1 MKENQMPR
9 AGAQV
14 EKLIA
19 RAEADCAQAFRR
31 IDEIEVFNTRKVI
44 AAFQKHRVSGRHF
57 APTTGYGYDD
67 IGRDTLGELL
77 ADVLGSECA
86 LVRPQIASGTHALAL
101 CLYGVL
107 RPGDVMLSGAGK
119 PYDTMEEVIGIAGES
134 GCGSLKDFGISYR
147 EVPLK
152 DGRMDIEG
160 IIAALT
166 PDVKLV
172 LLQRSRGYD
181 WRPSLSVEELN
192 AAIDAIHA
200 KQPDTCVMVDNC
212 YGEFTNREEPHADL
226 MAGSLIKN
234 PGGGIAPTG
243 GYIAGKKRFVDL
255 VSYRLTSPGIGAEVG
270 SYAGSYQPF
279 YQGLFQAPHTV
290 AQAVKSAVLASRVF
304 ELLGFDVNPGYNDP
318 RNDIIEAIRF
328 GDDQKLIR
336 FIQAIQFCSPVDAE
350 AVPEPWAMPGYQDP
364 VIMAAGTFV
373 SGASV
378 ELSADAPVREP
389 YIAYLQGA
397 LTYAHGRIAVAGAVQ
412 LLLDEGM
419 IALWQTPNMYKQRSP
434 AGAGDRCVS
443 KKTF

>member
-1 MKENQMPR
+1 MKMNMPVP
-9 AGAQV
+9 GAEV
-14 EKLIA
+14 EALIA
-19 RAEADCAQAFRR
+19 RAEADCAGAFARM
-31 IDEIEVFNTRKVI
+31 DEIELCNTRKVI
-44 AAFQKHRVSGRHF
+44 ATFQKHRVSARHF

-67 IGRDTLGELL
+67 IGRDTLGEMF
-77 ADVLGSECA
+77 ADVLGTENA
-86 LVRPQIASGTHALAL
+86 LVRPQIVSGTHALAL
-101 CLYGVL
+101 CLFGVL
-107 RPGDVMLSGAGK
+107 RPGDVLLSGAGK
-119 PYDTMEEVIGIAGES
+119 PYDTMEEVIGIAGEA
-134 GCGSLKDFGISYR
+134 GNGSLRDMGVDYR
-147 EVPLK
+147 QVELK
-152 DGRMDIEG
+152 DGRIDVEG
-160 IIAALT
+160 ILAALT
-166 PDVKLV
+166 PEVKLV

-200 KQPDTCVMVDNC
+200 RQPETCVMVDNC
-212 YGEFTNREEPHADL
+212 YGEFTNPEEPRADL

-234 PGGGIAPTG
+234 PGGGLAPTG
-243 GYIAGKKRFVDL
+243 GYIAGRARFVEL

-290 AQAVKSAVLASRVF
+290 AQAVKSAILAARVF
-304 ELLGFDVNPGYNDP
+304 ELLGFDVHPRYDAP

-328 GDDQKLIR
+328 GSDMRLIR
-336 FIQAIQFCSPVDAE
+336 FIQSIQLCSPVDAE

-378 ELSADAPVREP
+378 ELSADAPVRAP

-412 LLLDEGM
+412 RMLEEG
-419 IALWQTPNMYKQRSP
+419 LVQL
-434 AGAGDRCVS
+434 
-443 KKTF
+443 

>member
-1 MKENQMPR
+1 MHNTQMPEVSP
-9 AGAQV
+9 AV
-14 EKLIA
+14 EALVA
-19 RAEADCAQAFRR
+19 RAEADCAAAFRR
-31 IDEIEVFNTRKVI
+31 MDEIEICNTRKVI
-44 AAFQKHRVSGRHF
+44 GAMQKHRVSARHF

-67 IGRDTLGELL
+67 IGRDTLGELI
-77 ADVLGSECA
+77 ADALGAECA
-86 LVRPQIASGTHALAL
+86 LARPQIASGTHALAL

-107 RPGDVMLSGAGK
+107 RPGDVMVSGAGK
-119 PYDTMEEVIGIAGES
+119 PYDTMEEVIGIAGAP
-134 GCGSLKDFGISYR
+134 GCGSLKDFGVGYR
-147 EVPLK
+147 QVDLK
-152 DGRMDIEG
+152 DGREIDVEG
-160 IIAALT
+160 ILAALT
-166 PDVKLV
+166 PEVKLV

-200 KQPDTCVMVDNC
+200 ARPEVCVMVDNC
-212 YGEFTNREEPHADL
+212 YGEFTNREEPRADL

-243 GYIAGKKRFVDL
+243 GYIAGRRRFVEL

-304 ELLGFDVNPGYNDP
+304 ELLGFDVNPRCDDP

-328 GDDQKLIR
+328 GAPEKLIR
-336 FIQAIQFCSPVDAE
+336 FIQAIQLCSPVDAE
-350 AVPEPWAMPGYQDP
+350 AVPEPWDMPGYQDP

-378 ELSADAPVREP
+378 ELSADAPVRAP

-397 LTYAHGRIAVAGAVQ
+397 LTYAHGRIAIAGAVQ
-412 LLLDEGM
+412 LMLDEGM
-419 IALWQTPNMYKQRSP
+419 IKL
-434 AGAGDRCVS
+434 
-443 KKTF
+443 